1 MDLLDDLESQV
12 DAASQATI
20 VTPAHE
26 LRDACGES
34 RLKALARERVQER
47 LNQRGLIALPDVP
60 GDQWEEVY
68 LTRIGSGVHNLWRA
82 IDSPSAAGLKV
93 LVGATKGAA
102 PVVQEQRALSEVA
115 ALLSE
120 ASELMTSVLA
130 DEAST

>member
-12 DAASQATI
+12 DSAGRTTI
-20 VTPAHE
+20 VKTAYT

-47 LNQRGLIALPDVP
+47 LSQRGLVALPDVP

-68 LTRIGSGVHNLWRA
+68 VTRIGSDVHNLWRA
-82 IDSPSAAGLKV
+82 IASPSATGLKV
-93 LVGATKGAA
+93 LVGATGGAA
-102 PVVQEQRALSEVA
+102 PVVQEQRKLSEVA

-120 ASELMTSVLA
+120 ANDLMGSVLA
-130 DEAST
+130 DGPT

>member
-12 DAASQATI
+12 DSAGRTTI
-20 VTPAHE
+20 VTTANT

-47 LNQRGLIALPDVP
+47 LNQRGLVALPDVP

-68 LTRIGSGVHNLWRA
+68 VTRIGSDVHNLWRA
-82 IDSPSAAGLKV
+82 IASPSATGLKV
-93 LVGATKGAA
+93 LVGATGGAA
-102 PVVQEQRALSEVA
+102 SVVQEQRKLSEVA

-120 ASELMTSVLA
+120 ANDLMGSVLA
-130 DEAST
+130 DGPS